1 MNIGGRIAATV
12 TAGLLC
18 LTATACMADPP
29 PPVRETLPTPTPNE
43 YPDERTVYLATDAI
57 GAGFNPHLG
66 ADQGTVTTAIAAMTL
81 PSPFVP
87 VQTAQGVAWRPNA
100 TLISSAEV
108 TSRAP
113 FTVTYQLVNDAQ
125 WSDGLPVTGDDFA
138 YLWQQMSR
146 QPNVVGPA
154 GYRAVTQVQTSG
166 GGKVVTVVFG
176 AEYPAWRELF
186 ANLLPSHKLRDD
198 PSGFQTGMDKG
209 KPVTAGPFSI
219 YSIDRSR
226 DEVRLI
232 RNDRYWSTPPALD
245 QVVLRRAG
253 TSPQMAQTVRNGDTG
268 IVALSTGPASA
279 AEISAIPGVRSDRM
293 PAIRA
298 MTINLNTRSEVMRT
312 VTVRQAV
319 FGMIDG
325 DVVTAAAAGDDVV
338 TRFANTVYM
347 PSDHNYFP
355 VGRAKP
361 SADQVGAWL
370 AEAGYSRG
378 RPRERTPAATP
389 NPAPE
394 SPAASESTVGTEPTA
409 GSGSTAGFGS
419 TAGSGSTSTT
429 VELPGISEVPYGV
442 APLLKDG
449 EPLVVRIGATDT
461 DQRTMSAAESI
472 ADQLRGQGVRAE
484 VTAMTNT
491 ELYGQALTAANVDL
505 VVGWT
510 SAGIDPA
517 TDLASQVGC
526 QPPPEGT
533 ESGAHTVEPERD
545 PAVNQS
551 VLPTPTRAAGSATSS
566 AHRPV
571 NPTPDTSYIGNISG
585 LCDTQL
591 QELAGR
597 AMTEEDPVNALTAA
611 EPLLAERAVY
621 LPLFQD
627 TLFVGIADDVTGVP
641 LSGPVQV
648 AIFGDAAKWQQ
659 P

>member
-1 MNIGGRIAATV
+1 MTIGRRTAAAV
-12 TAGLLC
+12 AAGLLC
-18 LTATACMADPP
+18 LTTTACMADPP

-87 VQTAQGVAWRPNA
+87 VQTPEGVQWQPNA

-113 FTVTYQLVNDAQ
+113 FTVTYHLVNDAQ
-125 WSDGLPVTGDDFA
+125 WSDGLPVTGDDFS
-138 YLWQQMSR
+138 YLWQQMAR

-154 GYRAVTQVQTSG
+154 GYRAVTNVQTSG
-166 GGKVVTVVFG
+166 GGKVVTVVF
-176 AEYPAWRELF
+176 ADEYPAWRELF
-186 ANLLPSHKLRDD
+186 TNLLPSHKLRDD
-198 PSGFQTGMDKG
+198 PSGFQSGMDRG

-253 TSPQMAQTVRNGDTG
+253 TLPQMAQTVRNGDTG
-268 IVALSTGPASA
+268 IVTLPAGPASA
-279 AEISAIPGVRSDRM
+279 AEISAIPGVRSNRI
-293 PAIRA
+293 PSIRA
-298 MTINLNTRSEVMRT
+298 MTINLNTRADVMRSIA
-312 VTVRQAV
+312 VRQAV

-338 TRFANTVYM
+338 TRFANTVYV
-347 PSDHNYFP
+347 PSDEDYFP
-355 VGRAKP
+355 VGRLRP
-361 SADQVGAWL
+361 SADQVNAWL
-370 AEAGYSRG
+370 ASAGYVRG
-378 RPRERTPAATP
+378 EPRERTPA
-389 NPAPE
+389 
-394 SPAASESTVGTEPTA
+394 TE
-409 GSGSTAGFGS
+409 SGSTTGA
-419 TAGSGSTSTT
+419 TSTT
-429 VELPGISEVPYGV
+429 STAELPGMAELPYGV
-442 APLLKDG
+442 APLLKGDA
-449 EPLVVRIGATDT
+449 PLVVRIGATDT

-472 ADQLRGQGVRAE
+472 ADQLRSQGVRAQ

-491 ELYGQALTAANVDL
+491 ELYGQALTAASVDL
-505 VVGWT
+505 VVGWN

-517 TDLASQVGC
+517 TALASQVGC
-526 QPPPEGT
+526 QPPPQGT
-533 ESGAHTVEPERD
+533 EAGAHTVEPERD

-551 VLPTPTRAAGSATSS
+551 VLPTPTRTAGSATSPS
-566 AHRPV
+566 QKPA

-597 AMTEEDPVNALTAA
+597 ALTETDPVDTLRAA

-627 TLFVGIADDVTGVP
+627 TVFIGVTGEVTGVSM
-641 LSGPVQV
+641 SGPVQV
-648 AIFGDAAKWQQ
+648 AIFGDAATWRQS
-659 P
+659 